1 MNDCLLMDEGFTTK
15 LFLRSPNTKKDFFL
29 LPCTRKWQDAHILVS
44 KKLKMLTCNY
54 QYYLLGI
61 LYLEVTI
68 SMGAIFST
76 LLE

>member
-15 LFLRSPNTKKDFFL
+15 LFLRSPNTKKDFFIAMHTQMARRAH
-29 LPCTRKWQDAHILVS
+29 PCF
-44 KKLKMLTCNY
+44 KKVKNSYMHNY